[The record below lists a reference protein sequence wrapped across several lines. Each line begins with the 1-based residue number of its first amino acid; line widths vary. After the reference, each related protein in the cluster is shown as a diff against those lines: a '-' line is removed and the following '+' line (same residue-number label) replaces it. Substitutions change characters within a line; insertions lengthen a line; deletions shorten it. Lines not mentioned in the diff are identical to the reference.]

1 MINLNWLNT
10 FCVLVEQRHFT
21 ETANKLFM
29 TQSGV
34 SQHIKKLE
42 QQLDV
47 QLLLREGKTFS
58 VTEAGNKL
66 YSQGKELLSGFSE
79 LENQVKQDSPF
90 KGAIRLGSPG
100 SVGLRLYPFLLQ
112 LQRQYPNLSVDYRFS
127 PNEEVVSKLLER
139 RLDIG
144 LSTEA
149 LASDKLVSTAI
160 AEEPLVLVTPAA
172 VKEITWSKLIELG
185 VIAHPDGAH
194 HCKLLLSRNFEQFVG
209 IEQFQQRGF
218 SNQIGLILE
227 PVSLGLGFTV
237 LPMHAAAAFGEQESI
252 HIHPLPVTVSE
263 TLYLCSYKQE
273 VVPARV
279 NYVKSEIQTFLR
291 QLT

>member
-42 QQLDV
+42 QQLEV

-66 YSQGKELLSGFSE
+66 YLRGKELLTNFSE
-79 LENQVKQDSPF
+79 LECQVKQDSPYQ
-90 KGAIRLGSPG
+90 GVIRVGSPG
-100 SVGLRLYPFLLQ
+100 SVGLRLYPFLLE
-112 LQRQYPNLSVDYRFS
+112 LQQQYPDLSVDYRFS
-127 PNEEVVSKLLER
+127 PNEEVISKLLER

-149 LASDKLVSTAI
+149 LVSDKLVSTVI
-160 AEEPLVLVTPAA
+160 AEEPLVLVTPAT
-172 VKEITWSKLIELG
+172 VKNITWSKLIELG

-194 HCKLLLSRNFEQFVG
+194 HCKLLLSKNFEQFVG
-209 IEQFQQRGF
+209 IEQFQQKGF

-237 LPMHAAAAFGEQESI
+237 LPMHAVAAFDKQESI
-252 HIHPLPVTVSE
+252 QIHPLFVTASE
-263 TLYLCSYKQE
+263 TLYLCCYKQE
-273 VVPARV
+273 VAPARV
-279 NYVKSEIQTFLR
+279 NFVKSEIQTLLR

>member
-10 FCVLVEQRHFT
+10 FCMLVEQKHFT
-21 ETANKLFM
+21 ETASKLFM

-42 QQLDV
+42 QQLGI
-47 QLLLREGKTFS
+47 QLLLREGKSFS
-58 VTEAGNKL
+58 VTEAGHKL
-66 YSQGKELLSGFSE
+66 YQQGGELLQNFSE
-79 LENQVKQDSPF
+79 LESQIKQDSPYE
-90 KGAIRLGSPG
+90 GVIRIGSPG
-100 SVGLRLYPFLLQ
+100 SVGLRLYPFLLE
-112 LQRQYPNLSVDYRFS
+112 LQKRHLGLSVDYRFS

-139 RLDIG
+139 RIDIG
-144 LSTEA
+144 LSTEP
-149 LASDKLVSTAI
+149 LASDKLVSTII
-160 AEEPLVLVTPAA
+160 AEEPLVLVTPAS
-172 VKEITWSKLIELG
+172 VKKVSWSKLIKLG

-194 HCKLLLSRNFEQFVG
+194 HCNLLLSKNFEQFVG

-237 LPMHAAAAFGEQESI
+237 LPMHAVAAFGKQNSI
-252 HIHPLPVTVSE
+252 QLHTLPTKVTE
-263 TLYLCSYKQE
+263 TLYLCSCKQE
-273 VVPARV
+273 VAPARV
-279 NYVKSEIQTFLR
+279 SYIKSEIQTFLR

>member
-21 ETANKLFM
+21 ETANQLFM

-47 QLLLREGKTFS
+47 QLLLREGKTFT
-58 VTEAGNKL
+58 VTEAGSKL
-66 YSQGKELLSGFSE
+66 YLQGKELLTRFNE
-79 LENQVKQDSPF
+79 LESQVQQDDPH
-90 KGAIRLGSPG
+90 KGTIRVGSPG
-100 SVGLRLYPFLLQ
+100 SVGLRLYPFLLEI
-112 LQRQYPNLSVDYRFS
+112 QRQHPDLSVDYRFS
-127 PNEEVVSKLLER
+127 PNEEVISKLLER
-139 RLDIG
+139 RLDLG

-149 LASDKLVSTAI
+149 LASDKLISTAI
-160 AEEPLVLVTPAA
+160 AEEPLVLVTPAT
-172 VKEITWSKLIELG
+172 VKDITWSKLIELG
-185 VIAHPDGAH
+185 IIAHPDGAH
-194 HCKLLLSRNFEQFVG
+194 HCKLLLSENFEQFVG
-209 IEQFQQRGF
+209 IEQFQQKGF

-237 LPMHAAAAFGEQESI
+237 LPMHAVAAFGKQASI
-252 HIHPLPVTVSE
+252 QIHPLPVTVSE

-279 NYVKSEIQTFLR
+279 NYVKSEIHTFLS